1 MTAPISIDP
10 ISIALC
16 QLNPTVG
23 HIQNNVQMIT
33 EAYHKTSASIVV
45 SAEMAVTGY
54 PIEDLVRKP
63 ALLSMVDDAI
73 ETLAKL
79 TTDGRT
85 LIVGAP
91 HSDDHS
97 EEGGKTVYNSA
108 YVLSNGTVQ
117 TVIHK
122 TCLPNTG
129 VFDELRIFDTPDTL
143 PHAVTVTVD
152 GISHKL
158 GIMICE
164 DIWHDTVANHL
175 LGQGVT
181 GFIVINGSPYD
192 VEKQQNRLDT
202 IKDRN
207 VGVPVYYVNQVGGQD
222 DLVFDG
228 ASFICDERGHV
239 VAHAPSFESHILETT
254 CPPTQTNTQSSTQNS
269 TQASKTHATAQSLWG
284 DTQHQT
290 YNAMIL
296 SLRDYVNKNGF
307 PGVVLGL
314 SGGID
319 SALSAVVAVDAL
331 GADRV
336 HCVMLPSPYTSTE
349 SLDDAQ
355 GIIDAMGAKYDT
367 VNIGPAMDAFDSMLS
382 PLMDMQSAGIH
393 LENIQSRS
401 RGLALM
407 ALSNKTGY
415 MVLTTGNKSEM
426 AVGYATL
433 YGDMCGGYNVL
444 KDIYKTDVFALSH
457 WRNHHVPSLAMN
469 NTIPVMPERVITK
482 PPSAELRPDQ
492 KDEDSLP
499 PYDILD
505 GILHGLIEQEKS
517 VDDLVADGFD
527 RETVARIWN
536 LLDISEYKRYQ
547 APPGVKLSPR
557 DLAKERR
564 YPMTNAFRHLI

>member
-1 MTAPISIDP
+1 MT

-16 QLNPTVG
+16 QLNPIVG
-23 HIQNNVQMIT
+23 HVQKNVQMLT
-33 EAYHKTSASIVV
+33 HAYLQTTASVVV

-54 PIEDLVRKP
+54 PLEDLVRKP

-73 ETLAKL
+73 NTLAKL

-91 HSDDHS
+91 HSVDN
-97 EEGGKTVYNSA
+97 GKTVYNSA
-108 YVLSNGTVQ
+108 YVLSGGAVQ
-117 TVIHK
+117 TIIHK
-122 TCLPNTG
+122 TCLPNMG
-129 VFDELRIFDTPDTL
+129 VFDEMRIFNMDDTL
-143 PHAVTVTVD
+143 PDAVTVTVD
-152 GISHKL
+152 GVSYKL
-158 GIMICE
+158 GVMICE
-164 DIWHDTVANHL
+164 DIWHETVANHL
-175 LGQGVT
+175 LDQGVD

-192 VEKQQNRLDT
+192 INKQQTRLDT
-202 IKDRN
+202 IKSRR

-228 ASFICDERGHV
+228 ASFVCDGAGDV
-239 VAHAPSFESHILETT
+239 IAHAPSFEDHILQTT
-254 CPPTQTNTQSSTQNS
+254 CPIGDTDNPN
-269 TQASKTHATAQSLWG
+269 ATAPNTTAKTLWG
-284 DTQHQT
+284 DKQHQI

-319 SALSAVVAVDAL
+319 SALSAVVAIDAL

-336 HCVMLPSPYTSTE
+336 HCVMLPSPYTSQE

-355 GIIDAMGAKYDT
+355 GIINAMGAKYDT
-367 VNIGPAMDAFDSMLS
+367 VNIGPAMEAFDTMLS
-382 PLMDMQSAGIH
+382 PLIDMQTAGIH

-444 KDIYKTDVFALSH
+444 KDIYKTDVFALSK
-457 WRNHHVPSLAMN
+457 WRNKNVPSLAIN
-469 NTIPVMPERVITK
+469 SITPVMPDRIITK

-499 PYDILD
+499 PYDVLD
-505 GILHGLIEQEKS
+505 GILRGLIELEKS
-517 VDDLVADGFD
+517 VDDLVADGYA
-527 RETVARIWN
+527 RETVVRIWN

-547 APPGVKLSPR
+547 APPGVKLTTR

-564 YPMTNAFRHLI
+564 YPMTNSFRHLI

>member
-1 MTAPISIDP
+1 MKPS
-10 ISIALC
+10 ISIAPLSIAMC

-23 HIQNNVQMIT
+23 HVQKNVQMMT
-33 EAYHKTSASIVV
+33 DAYQQTTASVVV

-54 PIEDLVRKP
+54 PLEDLVRKP
-63 ALLSMVDDAI
+63 ALLAMVDDAI
-73 ETLAKL
+73 DTLAKL

-91 HSDDHS
+91 HSTD
-97 EEGGKTVYNSA
+97 GGKTVYNSA
-108 YVLSNGTVQ
+108 YVLSGGAVQ
-117 TVIHK
+117 TIIHK
-122 TCLPNTG
+122 TCLPNMG
-129 VFDELRIFDTPDTL
+129 VFDEMRIFNMDDTL
-143 PHAVTVTVD
+143 PDAVTVNVD
-152 GISHKL
+152 GVSHKL
-158 GIMICE
+158 GVMICE

-175 LGQGVT
+175 LDQGVD
-181 GFIVINGSPYD
+181 GLIVINGSPYD
-192 VEKQQNRLDT
+192 VNKQQTRLDT
-202 IKDRN
+202 IKNRR

-228 ASFICDERGHV
+228 ASFVCNGTGDV
-239 VAHAPSFESHILETT
+239 VAHAPSFQDHILETG
-254 CPPTQTNTQSSTQNS
+254 CPIDHTGTPD
-269 TQASKTHATAQSLWG
+269 ATAQSLWG

-319 SALSAVVAVDAL
+319 SALSAVVAIDAL
-331 GADRV
+331 GAERV
-336 HCVMLPSPYTSTE
+336 HCVMLPSPYTSQE

-355 GIIDAMGAKYDT
+355 GIINAMNTSGGVKYDT
-367 VNIGPAMDAFDSMLS
+367 VNIGPAMEAFDTMLS
-382 PLMDMQSAGIH
+382 PLMDMQTAGIH

-407 ALSNKTGY
+407 ALSNKTGH

-444 KDIYKTDVFALSH
+444 KDIYKTDVFALSK
-457 WRNHHVPSLAMN
+457 WRNENVPSLAMN
-469 NTIPVMPERVITK
+469 TITPVMPNRIITK

-505 GILHGLIEQEKS
+505 GILRGLIELEKS
-517 VDDLVADGFD
+517 VDDLVADGYD
-527 RETVARIWN
+527 RATVVRIWN

-547 APPGVKLSPR
+547 APPGVKLTTR

-564 YPMTNAFRHLI
+564 YPMTNSFRHLI